1 MKRNQR
7 RIYIIA
13 YTALLAFMLVA
24 LFACDNGS
32 DRSSNG
38 GDAGEQTPIQAAT
51 PDDEQQTEPPMPEE
65 PPEPEPYTNEAV
77 MMAVGDI
84 MMHLPQTESGY
95 DAATDSY
102 NFDFFF
108 TEVAP
113 LLSQGD
119 WVFGNLETPL
129 GGADLR
135 YSGYPEFNAPP
146 ELADALKLAGF
157 NILSTSNNHS
167 YDRREKGLLR
177 TLEAVRARDII
188 AIGTAAS
195 VEEAETIHVV
205 THNDIAIAFLA
216 YTYGTNGIIVPADKP
231 YLVSMLDEERIIDDI
246 RRAKQLEPDLVALSL
261 HFGNEYQSKPT
272 ADQQRMVKRFIEE
285 GADII
290 LGHHP
295 HVLQPY
301 ETIEVTTEDGQT
313 KQGVVIYSMGNFIS
327 NQDRFR
333 NNNHPTEIGAMFKLV
348 IRKHFPEQTVEIAS
362 VEAIPTYVHKHHV
375 DGRLKYR
382 IMPLADTLEAQQH
395 ELLADKDY
403 NILQGYYEQAVS
415 TLESFAAK
423 AVAEQ

>member
-1 MKRNQR
+1 MNRKQR
-7 RIYIIA
+7 RMYMTA
-13 YTALLAFMLVA
+13 YTALLALMLVA
-24 LFACDNGS
+24 LFACDNSGDGMRPGS
-32 DRSSNG
+32 SGEQAAETPLESSTP
-38 GDAGEQTPIQAAT
+38 DAGQP
-51 PDDEQQTEPPMPEE
+51 TEPEL
-65 PPEPEPYTNEAV
+65 PPEPEPYTTEAV
-77 MMAVGDI
+77 MIAVGDI
-84 MMHLPQTESGY
+84 MMHMPQTESGY

-108 TEVAP
+108 SEVAP
-113 LLSQGD
+113 ILSQGD

-157 NILSTSNNHS
+157 NILSTANNHS

-177 TLEAVRARDII
+177 TLEAVRERDIL

-195 VEEAETIHVV
+195 VEEAETIHIV

-231 YLVSMLDEERIIDDI
+231 YLVSMLDEERIVADI
-246 RRAKQLEPDLVALSL
+246 RRAKQLEHDLIALSL

-272 ADQQRMVKRFIEE
+272 DDQQRMVKRFIEE
-285 GADII
+285 GADLI

-301 ETIEVTTEDGQT
+301 ETIEVTTADGQT
-313 KQGVVIYSMGNFIS
+313 KQGVVIYSMGNFVS

-333 NNNHPTEIGAMFKLV
+333 NNNHPTEIGAIFRLV
-348 IRKHFPEQTVEIAS
+348 IRKHFPEQTVEIAE

-375 DGRLKYR
+375 DGKLKYR
-382 IMPLADTLEAQQH
+382 IMPLADTLEARQH

-403 NILQGYYEQAVS
+403 TRLQGYYEQAVS
-415 TLESFAAK
+415 TLESFAAR